1 MRSLFA
7 AAGAAL
13 LTALTGACTPEETKS
28 TSEAVVADKGT
39 TVEWAGLKSTT
50 PGDWKEETPS
60 SKLRQGQFKLAKA
73 EGDKD
78 DAEVAIFFSPGGGG
92 IEANLKRQTAAFQP
106 AEGKEKVGDKQEKIK
121 VGGNAGV
128 YQEVTGTFIKKP
140 FPMAE
145 KGTPMPG
152 WKQVYVIFETKDG
165 AVASLWLRGPEKT
178 VEKHKKGF
186 DEWVKAFK

>member
-1 MRSLFA
+1 MRSLFV
-7 AAGAAL
+7 AAGVAL
-13 LTALTGACTPEETKS
+13 LTALTGACTPETTS
-28 TSEAVVADKGT
+28 TAVVADKGT
-39 TVEWAGLKSTT
+39 VVEWAGLKSTT

-60 SKLRQGQFKLAKA
+60 SKLRQGQFKVPKA

-106 AEGKEKVGDKQEKIK
+106 AEGKEKVGDKQEKLKI
-121 VGGNAGV
+121 GGNDGV

-152 WKQVYVIFETKDG
+152 WKQIYVIFETKDG

-178 VEKHKKGF
+178 VEKHKKAF

>member
-7 AAGAAL
+7 AAGVAL
-13 LTALTGACTPEETKS
+13 LTAVTGACTPEAAPTAES
-28 TSEAVVADKGT
+28 AIADKGT
-39 TVEWAGLKSTT
+39 TVEWAGLKSVT

-121 VGGNAGV
+121 IGGNDAV

-152 WKQVYVIFETKDG
+152 WKQIYVIFETKDG